1 MRMLVTI
8 LGSILGGIV
17 LLFLFGV
24 AVYAGPLG
32 WALIVSVVVGT
43 FVYYRRRKGRG

>member
-1 MRMLVTI
+1 MRLLVRI
-8 LGSILGGIV
+8 LGGILGGIV

-32 WALIVSVVVGT
+32 WALIVSVVGGT
-43 FVYYRRRKGRG
+43 LVYYRRRKARG